1 MERYTDTICAIAT
14 AQGVGAIAT
23 IRISGEHTFDICEKI
38 IKPIRHGLLFSQA
51 KANTVLLANIEKNND
66 VIDETLVTI
75 FKAPCSY
82 TGENMVEISCH
93 GSIYIQNEIIKLLID
108 NGVRMA
114 NAGEFTMRGF
124 LNGKHNLVKAE
135 AICDLITSN
144 SKTSHFVAMS
154 QMRNTYSSKIETL
167 REQFIDFA
175 SLIELELD
183 FSEEDVEFADR
194 DKFSHLLNNI
204 KSEVTLLL
212 DSFDRGNVLKN
223 GIQVAIIGKPN
234 VGKSTLLNA
243 LLNEERAIVSE
254 IPGTTRD
261 TIEDTINLRGINIRF
276 IDTAGIRKSDDPI
289 ERIGIERTFEALRK
303 ATIMLY
309 IADITNQSIDEIQ
322 SEIEEIKNNIN
333 NQQQRVLILI
343 NKIDLITELPHHISN
358 ILSEEVVFISAK
370 RKENINILTDKLF
383 EVIDINNIEDDTI
396 VTNARHYE
404 ALTHTLE
411 SINRINQGLNNNT
424 PTDLIAVDIKS
435 AIQSLGEI
443 TGKIYTQDILNNIF
457 GKFCIG
463 K

>member
-1 MERYTDTICAIAT
+1 MDRYTDTICAIAT

-23 IRISGEHTFDICEKI
+23 IRISGEQALDICEKI
-38 IKPIRHGLLFSQA
+38 IKPIKHGLLFSQA
-51 KANTVLLANIEKNND
+51 KKNNVFLANIEKNND
-66 VIDETLVTI
+66 ILDETLVTI
-75 FKAPCSY
+75 FKAPYSY

-93 GSIYIQNEIIKLLID
+93 GSIYIQNEIIKLLVD

-124 LNGKHNLVKAE
+124 LNGKLNLVKAE
-135 AICDLITSN
+135 AICDLIASN
-144 SKTSHFVAMS
+144 SKTSHSVAMS
-154 QMRNTYSSKIETL
+154 QMRSTFSSKIETL
-167 REQFIDFA
+167 REQLLDFA

-276 IDTAGIRKSDDPI
+276 IDTAGIRVSDDPI

-303 ATIMLY
+303 ATITLY

-322 SEIEEIKNNIN
+322 SEIENIRN
-333 NQQQRVLILI
+333 TINSPDHRILILI
-343 NKIDLITELPHHISN
+343 NKIDLLTELPQHISN

-383 EVIDINNIEDDTI
+383 EIIDINNIEDDTI

-404 ALTHTLE
+404 ALKHTLE
-411 SINRINQGLNNNT
+411 SINRINQGLNDDT